1 MKAAKAEPPNS
12 GWDFQRLIDALTDPL
27 FVLAATQGAGI
38 RIVTANVASA
48 AFFGDPAQQCIN
60 RLLTEVLPQPAA
72 RRLIAE
78 CDRCRATSLPIEFQ
92 FEPQANPG
100 RAFLVK
106 LSVIPEGDKA
116 GDIAAVARLV
126 GTLPGFG
133 ADPNAEHFR
142 VIAEHAADYISRCD
156 REGRVLYLNPA
167 IERLTGTTLV
177 SLAGKD
183 VSEWDPPTP
192 HLDRYREC
200 IRRVVDTGKS
210 QTTEMDFRD
219 PSSGRTVYHQIRY
232 TPEWGA
238 DGEVLSIIGVG
249 RDITQ
254 LKAAEAEL
262 RSLNATLE
270 ERVAARTRDLE
281 RANGDLR
288 RFAWTVSHD
297 LRAPLRAIRGYMT
310 WLAED
315 EGERLSDAGRA
326 LLDRVGAAATRLDGL
341 INAIL
346 AYSQAEQNTLTGE
359 RVAMERLARE
369 VVEELVP
376 QPSGVR
382 IQIADLPAARAD
394 VTMVRHIIQNLIG
407 NALKYSAGR
416 EHPQIEVGWLDRE
429 GQIVYYVRDNGVGFD
444 MLYAHKLYAIFERL
458 HTADEFPGNGVG
470 LAIVKRLV
478 ERHGGS
484 IWAESRTDQGA
495 TFYFTLSAK
504 T

>member
-1 MKAAKAEPPNS
+1 MKAGKPEPPDN
-12 GWDFQRLIDALTDPL
+12 GWDFQRLVDALADPL
-27 FVLAATQGAGI
+27 FVLDGPPGAGI
-38 RIVTANVASA
+38 RIVAANAASA
-48 AFFGDPAQQCIN
+48 SFFGVPPQQCID
-60 RLLTEVLPQPAA
+60 RLLTEVLPESAA
-72 RRLIAE
+72 LRFITE
-78 CDRCRATSLPIEFQ
+78 CDRCRASRLPTEFPL
-92 FEPQANPG
+92 EPHANPS

-106 LSVIPEGDKA
+106 LSVIPEGGKA
-116 GDIAAVARLV
+116 GGIAAVARLTS
-126 GTLPGFG
+126 TLAGLG

-167 IERLTGTTLV
+167 IERLTGTTFV
-177 SLAGKD
+177 SLVGKE
-183 VSEWDPPTP
+183 VSEWDPPPP
-192 HLDRYREC
+192 HLERYREC
-200 IRRVVDTGKS
+200 IRRVAETGKS
-210 QTTEMDFRD
+210 HTTEMDFRD
-219 PSSGRTVYHQIRY
+219 PSSGQTVYHQIRY

-270 ERVAARTRDLE
+270 ERVAARTQDLQ

-326 LLDRVGAAATRLDGL
+326 LLDRVGAAATKLDGL

-346 AYSQAEQNTLTGE
+346 AYSQAEQNTLSGE
-359 RVAMERLARE
+359 RVDMEGLARE

-376 QPSGVR
+376 QPSSVH
-382 IQIADLPAARAD
+382 IHIADLPAARAD
-394 VTMVRHIIQNLIG
+394 VTMVRQIIQNLVG
-407 NALKYSAGR
+407 NALKYSSGR
-416 EHPQIEVGWLDRE
+416 EHPRIEVGWLERE
-429 GQIVYYVRDNGVGFD
+429 GQIVYSVRDNGVGFD
-444 MLYAHKLYAIFERL
+444 MQYAHKLYAIFERL

-484 IWAESRTDQGA
+484 IWAESRTEQGA
-495 TFYFTLSAK
+495 TFYFTLGAK